1 MSEEQFQQLFND
13 IDNGF
18 VGDEESAYHY
28 QRNYAKFFKGK
39 TPVLDIGCG
48 QGAFLRA
55 LNEQGVESV
64 GLDMNPKNIDY
75 CLNKG
80 HKVIE
85 ADAFSY
91 LAKVGEENE
100 EGLYGGISMFH
111 MIEHFDGETA
121 VRLMVLIHEALRKG
135 GIITIV
141 TPNFSVDR
149 VYKDNF
155 WLSSTHVR
163 PYPDRW
169 LYNALNYIGFNI
181 IACGSDQDS
190 SLLDTYIVGV
200 KRL

>member
-28 QRNYAKFFKGK
+28 QKGYAGVFDGGS
-39 TPVLDIGCG
+39 PVLDIGCG

-55 LNEQGVESV
+55 LNERGVESV
-64 GLDMNPKNIDY
+64 GLDMNPKNIEFCKD
-75 CLNKG
+75 KG
-80 HKVIE
+80 YSVIQ

-91 LAKVGEENE
+91 LASVGEEHKD
-100 EGLYGGISMFH
+100 GLYGGMSMFH

-121 VRLMVLIHEALRKG
+121 VRLLVLMHEALKQG
-135 GIITIV
+135 GKIAII
-141 TPNFSVDR
+141 TPNFAVER

-163 PYPDRW
+163 PYPEKW
-169 LYNALNYIGFNI
+169 LLNALRHIGFDI
-181 IACGSDQDS
+181 VALGSDANS
-190 SLLDTYIVGV
+190 SLFDTYIVGV
-200 KRL
+200 KR